1 MEGKTW
7 FLKSTSSTVLEMQTK
22 VRCEE
27 IEKWHCK
34 ASLIIKPRRVWYR
47 NTYKDTESGF
57 IDETQ
62 FFLKM
67 TKYPYSTQLEQ

>member
-27 IEKWHCK
+27 IEK
-34 ASLIIKPRRVWYR
+34 
-47 NTYKDTESGF
+47 
-57 IDETQ
+57 
-62 FFLKM
+62 
-67 TKYPYSTQLEQ
+67 